1 MTNNSPGWAAHEA
14 MVAPA
19 RARPEIWRLILGI
32 GLIIAVVVALNSVM
46 AGALSALV
54 PGFWHGEIAGGGPI
68 GTTPA
73 SMLLLLL
80 SFGFFTLGTA
90 LAARLLHDRDPA
102 GLIGPLGPAW
112 AQFCVVLA
120 ALAAV
125 CLTIL
130 ILPPYA
136 TGLGLELNLPPATWA
151 ALLPLS
157 LGALLIQVSAEEI
170 LFRGYLQSQLAAR
183 SASPWIWMG
192 LPSLLFAIGHYTPE
206 EAGENALL
214 ITLWAGV
221 FGLLMA
227 DLTARAGT
235 LGPAIAVHFA
245 NNITA
250 LLFMSVTETMNGL
263 ALYVSPN
270 AVDDPAL
277 IRAWLPV
284 DFASMVVF
292 WLAARLALRR

>member
-1 MTNNSPGWAAHEA
+1 MTHNPPGWAAHEA

-19 RARPEIWRLILGI
+19 RARPEIWRVLLGA
-32 GLIIAVVVALNSVM
+32 GLIVAVVVALNAALAGVVSTM
-46 AGALSALV
+46 A
-54 PGFWHGEIAGGGPI
+54 PDFWRHEITGGPM
-68 GTTPA
+68 GTTPM

-80 SFGFFTLGTA
+80 SFGFFTVGA
-90 LAARLLHDRDPA
+90 GLAAMALHNRSLLS
-102 GLIGPLGPAW
+102 LIGPLGPALS
-112 AQFCVVLA
+112 QFRVVMLM
-120 ALAAV
+120 LVAV
-125 CLTIL
+125 SVAIM

-136 TGLGLELNLPPATWA
+136 TNLGLEPNLAPGTWVT
-151 ALLPLS
+151 LLPLS
-157 LGALLIQVSAEEI
+157 LGALLFQVSAEEI

-183 SASPWIWMG
+183 FQSPWIWMG
-192 LPSLLFAIGHYTPE
+192 VPALLFALGHYMPE

-221 FGLLMA
+221 FGLMMS
-227 DLTARAGT
+227 DLTARSGT

-250 LLFMSVTETMNGL
+250 LLFISVTDSMSGL
-263 ALYVSPN
+263 ALYVSP
-270 AVDDPAL
+270 AAADDPAL

-284 DFASMVVF
+284 DFASMLVF